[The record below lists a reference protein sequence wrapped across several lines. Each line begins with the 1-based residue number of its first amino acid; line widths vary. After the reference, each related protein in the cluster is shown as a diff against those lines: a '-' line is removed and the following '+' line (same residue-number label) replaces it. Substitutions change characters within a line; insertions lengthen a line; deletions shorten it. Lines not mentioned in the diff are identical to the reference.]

1 MLAAWVRVAKPT
13 GAFIPW
19 PIHSTLKEAGVNLLI
34 VNVSENTAITSV
46 CSQNTAF
53 IRLEFFIKANVV
65 MEVAGGYQPLSLIIK
80 HKLLLKGNKNLCLL
94 AG

>member
-1 MLAAWVRVAKPT
+1 VAKPT